1 MANIPLYVS
10 VNSLKW
16 KESNSVSRVLKSDMK
31 PAPPLSVYGM
41 LGQERMR
48 CGMRGAENKELHW

>member
-31 PAPPLSVYGM
+31 PVPPLSVYDM
-41 LGQERMR
+41 QGQEGMR
-48 CGMRGAENKELHW
+48 CGMKGAENKELHW

>member
-31 PAPPLSVYGM
+31 PAPPLSVYDM
-41 LGQERMR
+41 LGQEGMR
-48 CGMRGAENKELHW
+48 CGMRGAE